1 MTPDDRAMEEKLTAA
16 GGCLEDFTV
25 DMTSRETLE
34 AAIEETREELTG
46 FLREETARQA
56 ARSRI
61 TTALCLAGACL
72 VILVLI

>member
-1 MTPDDRAMEEKLTAA
+1 MVPA
-16 GGCLEDFTV
+16 GGACL
-25 DMTSRETLE
+25 S